1 MNQLSRQYGT
11 YEKQEILLSMIK
23 DIDLL
28 FTQNN
33 IAYSLCGG
41 TLLGAVRENG
51 FIPWDDDIDIMV
63 NRQDYNKIVALFSS
77 SGDST
82 NYCLRR
88 YLWIDRIQRRDDSRE
103 GLFADTI
110 DVFVM
115 DNCPNNVILRKVKV
129 LLIKVLQGMM
139 KVDHNSDGQSMFYKV
154 CLWITRLLGKP
165 FSEDRKFKWYQLIAQ
180 IGNRNKADYLTG
192 YTDSFNLL
200 SLRYSGKLFDSV
212 IKHRFEDIEL
222 PITSEYDSYLTTQ
235 YGDYMTPPS
244 KEDRNPTH
252 IHSA

>member
-28 FTQNN
+28 FTQND

-77 SGDST
+77 LGDST

-88 YLWIDRIQRRDDSRE
+88 YLWIDRIQRKDDSRE

-115 DNCPNNVILRKVKV
+115 DNCPDNEIVRKLKV
-129 LLIKVLQGMM
+129 VLIKMLQGMM
-139 KVDHNSDGQSMFYKV
+139 KVDHDLGNQSSFYKA
-154 CLWITRLLGKP
+154 CLLITRIMGKP
-165 FSEDRKFKWYQLIAQ
+165 FSEERKFKWYHRIAQ
-180 IGNRNKADYLTG
+180 IGNRKKTKYMTG
-192 YTDSFNLL
+192 YTDLFKLL
-200 SLRYSGKLFDSV
+200 SLRYSGKLFDA
-212 IKHRFEDIEL
+212 IARHKFEDIEL
-222 PITSEYDSYLTTQ
+222 PITSEYDSYLSTQ
-235 YGDYMTPPS
+235 YGDYMTPP
-244 KEDRNPTH
+244 KQEDRNP
-252 IHSA
+252 IHMSSD